1 MGILLWI
8 VFGIVAGSLAK
19 LIMPG
24 PDRLGVLGTILLGVA
39 GAIVGGWIG
48 AVLGSGGVT
57 GFDFR
62 SLLMA
67 IIGSLAVLFVMAAVA
82 AALLFGLRR
91 QSRCSRLESGS
102 ISKVLGMGQTEFLFE
117 RSGAQRA

>member
-24 PDRLGVLGTILLGVA
+24 PDHLGVLGTILLGVA

-57 GFDFR
+57 GFDVR

-67 IIGSLAVLFVMAAVA
+67 IIGSLAVLFCYRTFSMR
-82 AALLFGLRR
+82 AL
-91 QSRCSRLESGS
+91 
-102 ISKVLGMGQTEFLFE
+102 
-117 RSGAQRA
+117 A

>member
-8 VFGIVAGSLAK
+8 VFGIVAGSFAK

-24 PDRLGVLGTILLGVA
+24 PDRLGVVGTILLGVA

-48 AVLGSGGVT
+48 AMLGSGGVT
-57 GFDFR
+57 GFDVR

-67 IIGSLAVLFVMAAVA
+67 MIGSLAVLLCYRSFSMRAMA
-82 AALLFGLRR
+82 
-91 QSRCSRLESGS
+91 
-102 ISKVLGMGQTEFLFE
+102 
-117 RSGAQRA
+117 

>member
-67 IIGSLAVLFVMAAVA
+67 IIGSLAVLFGYRTFSMR
-82 AALLFGLRR
+82 AL
-91 QSRCSRLESGS
+91 
-102 ISKVLGMGQTEFLFE
+102 
-117 RSGAQRA
+117 A